1 MQQITQPKV
10 TARIWRRIKRLC
22 RLIGRYTFHWGYVH
36 RRVGKVGLHYF
47 SGTPNFGDALNR
59 DVFHKLFDIDVVKS
73 NTEYCDIVA
82 IGSLLQGFVFNASN
96 WTSVFDKY
104 LLPRMFVWGAG
115 FMRNPEYDNEQL
127 LRCIDVCAVR
137 GYLTLDRLI
146 KITGKPLEGV
156 VIADPG
162 LLASRLFNTASV
174 EKKYTLGIIPHYV
187 DEDNPLLNKIRVN
200 NSVLLD
206 IKQPPEIF
214 MMRLAECENA
224 ISSAMHGLI
233 AADSLGIPNVR
244 MILSD
249 KIGGGDYK
257 FNDYYSAFGIKE
269 HDRIDLNQQEFSDR
283 DMPSIGANYKICPQ
297 KVGELQDALIAS
309 FPYKKKPE

>member
-1 MQQITQPKV
+1 MEKV
-10 TARIWRRIKRLC
+10 AKLAKIWRRIKRSSKQV
-22 RLIGRYTFHWGYVH
+22 GRYAVYFGYI
-36 RRVGKVGLHYF
+36 RKKNDKIGLHYH
-47 SGTPNFGDALNR
+47 SGTPNFGDELNV
-59 DVFHKLFDIDVVKS
+59 DMFGKMFGIDIKKS
-73 NTEYCDIVA
+73 DAEYCDIVA
-82 IGSLLQGFVFNASN
+82 IGSLLQNFIADANSWMVIC
-96 WTSVFDKY
+96 DKY
-104 LLPRMFVWGAG
+104 LLPRMCVWGTG
-115 FMRNPEYDNEQL
+115 FMFCPKYDNEQL
-127 LRCIDVCAVR
+127 LRRMDVRAVR
-137 GYLTLDRLI
+137 GYLTLERLR
-146 KITGKPLEGV
+146 KITGNLLENV
-156 VIADPG
+156 VVADPG
-162 LLASRLFNTASV
+162 LLASRLFDTHNI
-174 EKKYTLGIIPHYV
+174 EKKYALGIIPHYV
-187 DEDNPLLNKIRVN
+187 DEDNPLLNKIQVKH
-200 NSVLLD
+200 SVILD
-206 IKQPPEIF
+206 IKQSPENF
-214 MMRLAECENA
+214 MKRLAECENA